1 MELTISALIRISIGV
16 VPEYRPPHII
26 HFQGT
31 LQKPSFNNRLF
42 QRAPLSKDAFWKGT
56 PYNARICMGLSHM
69 AVKPIIKS
77 CFLLR
82 TRFLVNH
89 LPVVE

>member
-31 LQKPSFNNRLF
+31 LLEPSFNN
-42 QRAPLSKDAFWKGT
+42 
-56 PYNARICMGLSHM
+56 
-69 AVKPIIKS
+69 
-77 CFLLR
+77 
-82 TRFLVNH
+82 
-89 LPVVE
+89 